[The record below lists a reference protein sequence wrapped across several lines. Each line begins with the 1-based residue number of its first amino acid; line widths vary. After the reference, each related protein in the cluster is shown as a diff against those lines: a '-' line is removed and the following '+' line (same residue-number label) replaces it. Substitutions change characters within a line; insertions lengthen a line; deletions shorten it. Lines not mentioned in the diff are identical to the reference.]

1 MAEQRRPVKI
11 LRLIARLNTGGPAI
25 HSILLTQGLNGGRF
39 TSRLITGTVSAG
51 EGDMGYFAESRGVF
65 PIVIPDLGREI
76 SLFKDLRAL
85 WRIYRIFCAE
95 KPDIIHTHTA
105 KAGSLG
111 RLAGVLY
118 NLIVLCLGH
127 SRRAKLVHTFHGHV
141 FHGYFSPWKSRLMV
155 LVERLLALLSHRI
168 VAVSETVKVDLVEVY
183 KICRGEKVRVI
194 PIGLDLSWVDDLVE
208 HQGALREEFHIPPHA
223 LTVGIIG
230 RLTPIKN
237 HRFFFTAARSFQRDD
252 LRFVAVGDGELRG
265 DLQQMVRGLGLEGRV
280 VFTGWQKEPAKIY
293 ADLDVV
299 CLTSLNEGTPVSL
312 IEAMAAGRPFVA
324 TDVGGVRDLMVGC
337 QTIHPSGFLIF
348 SNGILVSPD
357 DPVAL
362 SEAIAFLA
370 ASPGD
375 RHAMGTIGQKWATER
390 CSGERLLQ
398 EIEMLY
404 VELLGSQV

>member
-1 MAEQRRPVKI
+1 MAEQRQPVKI

-39 TSRLITGTVSAG
+39 TSRLITGTVSAS
-51 EGDMGYFAESRGVF
+51 EGDMGYFAECRGVV
-65 PIVIPDLGREI
+65 PIVIPDLGREP

-118 NLIVLCLGH
+118 NLVVLCLGH
-127 SRRAKLVHTFHGHV
+127 SHPAKLVHTFHGHV
-141 FHGYFSPWKSRLMV
+141 FHGYFAPWKSRLLV

-168 VAVSETVKVDLVEVY
+168 IAVSETVKVDLVEVY

-194 PIGLDLSWVDDLVE
+194 PIGLDLSWVENLKGYC
-208 HQGALREEFHIPPHA
+208 GALRKEFHIPPHA

-230 RLTPIKN
+230 RLTGIKN
-237 HRFFFTAARSFQRDD
+237 HRLFFTAARSLRRDD
-252 LRFVAVGDGELRG
+252 LRFLAVGDGELRS
-265 DLQQMVRGLGLEGRV
+265 DLQRMVRDLGLDGCV

-293 ADLDVV
+293 ADLDIA

-324 TDVGGVRDLMVGC
+324 TDVGGVRDLMVGQ
-337 QTIHPSGFLIF
+337 QTIHPSGFRIF
-348 SNGILVSPD
+348 SNGVLTPPD

-370 ASPGD
+370 ANPGQ
-375 RHAMGTIGQKWATER
+375 RHAMGIIGQKWATER
-390 CSGERLLQ
+390 CSRERLLQ
-398 EIEMLY
+398 ETERLY
-404 VELLGSQV
+404 LELLGSEL